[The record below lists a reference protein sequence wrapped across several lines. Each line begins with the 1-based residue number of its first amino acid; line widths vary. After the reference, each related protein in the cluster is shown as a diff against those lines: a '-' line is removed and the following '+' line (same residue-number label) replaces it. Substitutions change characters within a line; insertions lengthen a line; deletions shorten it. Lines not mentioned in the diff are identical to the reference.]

1 MKVHSVPCS
10 LRDLTKPLP
19 RESAHLELS
28 ANFSERYVFRRLRP
42 AAPSSTSAASALAT
56 RNLSRV
62 VMVLVHRGGRGQ
74 LLTQVDVD
82 ARCRRR
88 GGHRRQHVL
97 LVQLL
102 LLLMLVVVVLPV
114 DVRGGQEDRLHG
126 QKAVGR
132 HAVGLGGGL
141 KVGGVEGG
149 GERGHEAGRRRR
161 RRVVR
166 VLGRVADGG
175 GGHVAWGGDG
185 GGGGGEAG
193 G

>member
-10 LRDLTKPLP
+10 VRDLTKPLP
-19 RESAHLELS
+19 RESAHLERS

-42 AAPSSTSAASALAT
+42 AAPSSPASAAALAT
-56 RNLSRV
+56 RDLSRV
-62 VMVLVHRGGRGQ
+62 DMVLVHGGGRGQ

-102 LLLMLVVVVLPV
+102 LLLVLVVVVLPV
-114 DVRGGQEDRLHG
+114 DVRGGQEDGLHC

-149 GERGHEAGRRRR
+149 GERGPEAGRR